1 MSGMFGNS
9 IVFNNGG
16 VSLDTSGNSWNTSLV
31 TNMNGMFRNAFVFN
45 QNIGSWNTSRVTDM
59 RNMFAFAYVFNNGGV
74 SLDTSGNSW
83 NTSQVTQMNGMFF
96 GARTFN
102 QNIGSWNTSKVT
114 EMDSMFFGASVFNQN
129 IVSWNTSQVK
139 KMNGMFSGASVF
151 NQNIGSWD
159 TSGVTLM
166 NTMFQG
172 ASAFNQNIG
181 SWNTSKVTNMSSMF
195 YGAVVFNQNI
205 GSWDTSGVTL
215 MNTMFQGA
223 SAFNQNIGSWN
234 TSKVTNMSSMFYGA
248 VVFNN
253 GGVSL
258 DTSGNSWNTSL
269 VTNMTSMFQGASA
282 FNQNIGSW
290 NTSKVTNMS
299 NMFYDATA
307 FNQNIGSWNTS
318 KVTNM
323 SNMFYGAVVFNNGGV
338 SLDTSGNSWNT
349 SLVTNMT
356 SMFQGAS
363 AFNQNIGSWN
373 TSRVTQMNSMFYNA
387 TNFNNSGLQNDI
399 THPMN
404 WTVTQFASVPLL
416 FSVDSNLTY
425 NPGNSPFSGNGN
437 APSTRYSIQ
446 IIYNETI
453 QFNGYMVVNATN
465 FISNMYSLNNPTTNV
480 VVYDYE
486 SGADYIF
493 QNMLFTFGGTNISS
507 ATMPSLSSQLNATEY
522 QLFKNNISNS
532 NVLTYKTSNG
542 WNNPIIENIAILIEP
557 ASEPPCFKENS
568 KILTIHGYVPIQ
580 NLRKGDLIKT
590 LKHDHVPVDM
600 IGTSEFINP
609 ICEERIKDKLY
620 VCSQTEYPEVFE
632 DLIITGSHSIL
643 VDEFKN
649 DEREKTTQILT
660 KIFVTD
666 NKYRLPACVDERSKP
681 YEKEQKTNIYHIALE
696 NENYYGNYGIYANGL
711 LVETCSKRYLK
722 EYSNMTFL

>member
-1 MSGMFGNS
+1 
-9 IVFNNGG
+9 
-16 VSLDTSGNSWNTSLV
+16 
-31 TNMNGMFRNAFVFN
+31 
-45 QNIGSWNTSRVTDM
+45 
-59 RNMFAFAYVFNNGGV
+59 
-74 SLDTSGNSW
+74 
-83 NTSQVTQMNGMFF
+83 
-96 GARTFN
+96 
-102 QNIGSWNTSKVT
+102 
-114 EMDSMFFGASVFNQN
+114 
-129 IVSWNTSQVK
+129 
-139 KMNGMFSGASVF
+139 
-151 NQNIGSWD
+151 
-159 TSGVTLM
+159 
-166 NTMFQG
+166 
-172 ASAFNQNIG
+172 
-181 SWNTSKVTNMSSMF
+181 
-195 YGAVVFNQNI
+195 
-205 GSWDTSGVTL
+205 
-215 MNTMFQGA
+215 
-223 SAFNQNIGSWN
+223 
-234 TSKVTNMSSMFYGA
+234 
-248 VVFNN
+248 
-253 GGVSL
+253 
-258 DTSGNSWNTSL
+258 
-269 VTNMTSMFQGASA
+269 
-282 FNQNIGSW
+282 
-290 NTSKVTNMS
+290 
-299 NMFYDATA
+299 
-307 FNQNIGSWNTS
+307 
-318 KVTNM
+318 
-323 SNMFYGAVVFNNGGV
+323 
-338 SLDTSGNSWNT
+338 
-349 SLVTNMT
+349 
-356 SMFQGAS
+356 
-363 AFNQNIGSWN
+363 
-373 TSRVTQMNSMFYNA
+373 MNSMFYNA